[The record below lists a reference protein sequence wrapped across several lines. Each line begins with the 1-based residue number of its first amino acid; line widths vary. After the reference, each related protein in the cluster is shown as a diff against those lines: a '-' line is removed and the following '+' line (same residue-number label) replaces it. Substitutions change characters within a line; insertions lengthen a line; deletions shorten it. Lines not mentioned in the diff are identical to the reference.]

1 MTEDLMELTAD
12 AAEIE
17 ALAAKLNDLDSI
29 SDRERAILTGLFVL
43 AGRAAADAAAEVGGF
58 MPTAVENVTLN
69 FTNVSGLPAYLRGTS
84 SSGWDVKQSL
94 PGGFS
99 WGASAH

>member
-1 MTEDLMELTAD
+1 MPYFLLEPTAA

-17 ALAAKLNDLDSI
+17 AVASMLNDLYAI
-29 SDRERAILTGLFVL
+29 NDRERAILTGLFVL
-43 AGRAAADAAAEVGGF
+43 AVRAAADAAAEVGGF
-58 MPTAVENVTLN
+58 MPKAVENVSLN
-69 FTNVSGLPAYLRGTS
+69 FPNVSGLPAYLRGTS

-99 WGASAH
+99 WGAAH

>member
-1 MTEDLMELTAD
+1 MSEELIITG
-12 AAEIE
+12 AEIE
-17 ALAAKLNDLDSI
+17 ALARKLDEMDGI
-29 SDRERAILTGLFVL
+29 DDRERSILTGLFVL

-69 FTNVSGLPAYLRGTS
+69 FTNVSGLPGYLRGTS

-99 WGASAH
+99 WGAAAH